1 MKELAFQQ
9 LIVQAVRSDGGF
21 AHKMSAK
28 FLIGVPDLFL
38 KLASSIPGM
47 WEVKIDDVPK
57 KSTEV
62 RLKVTELQL
71 KWLRDYASAG
81 GLAGVISGLRSGP
94 RLFIQ
99 AKRVKNADRE
109 EPTMDVAGY
118 RELLRGKRDGGIIDE
133 IKRASNQP

>member
-9 LIVQAVRSDGGF
+9 LIVQAVRSEGGF

-38 KLASSIPGM
+38 KLAASIPGM
-47 WEVKIDDVPK
+47 WEVKIDNVPV
-57 KSTEV
+57 KSTVV
-62 RLKVTELQL
+62 RLKVTDLQL

-81 GLAGVISGLRSGP
+81 GLAGVISGLRAGP

-99 AKRVKNADRE
+99 AKRVKNADHD

-118 RELLRGKRDGGIIDE
+118 RELLRGKRDQGIIDE
-133 IKRASNQP
+133 IKRATNA

>member
-1 MKELAFQQ
+1 MKELAFQK
-9 LIVQAVRSDGGF
+9 LIMQAVRSDGGF

-47 WEVKIDDVPK
+47 WEVKINDCPT
-57 KSTEV
+57 KSTTV
-62 RLKVTELQL
+62 KLAVTELQL

-81 GLAGVISGLRSGP
+81 GLAGIISGLRAGP

-99 AKRVKNADRE
+99 AKRVKNADRD
-109 EPTMDVAGY
+109 EPTMDVSGY
-118 RELLRGKRDGGIIDE
+118 RELLRGKRDQGIIDE
-133 IKRASNQP
+133 IKRASH